1 MELQQ
6 FIEQT
11 LVRIAKGIAGAN
23 KSLKEDSSLK
33 DSGAVVSPAHIA
45 NVGLRPGAFGDKF
58 ERDCEPIVHLIQ
70 FDVAVTATSG
80 TATSGGVG
88 VKLAVVD
95 LGTKGQSDRKDTNE
109 SRIKFG
115 IPMVFPSV

>member
-11 LVRIAKGIAGAN
+11 LVQIARGIEGAN
-23 KSLKEDSSLK
+23 KTLEG
-33 DSGAVVSPAHIA
+33 SGAVVNPGNIADVGVSP
-45 NVGLRPGAFGDKF
+45 PAFGLM
-58 ERDCEPIVHLIQ
+58 RGQPCRLVHLIQ

-80 TATSGGVG
+80 TATAGGVG